1 VHERLLRILGGR
13 TFGAAAAVGLA
24 AGAALLLM
32 TRAAIDHAPHYDEL
46 LHVLSARGLLELGT
60 PSIADGLY
68 TRAQLFTR
76 AVAWSMRQFGDSLVS
91 ARLPALAAGVT
102 LVALIGV
109 WVTRTAGL
117 AAGAAAAAL
126 LCVVPMT
133 VNVAVFAR
141 FYTAH
146 ALVVAVMFIAV
157 FEALEP
163 TRRRAARA
171 ALLAGAIALLPL
183 AWHFQEITVV
193 AVGALVAAALAVTI
207 MDRWS
212 GIQPLVAAH
221 PVATFAGVAAVAIGG
236 VVLVSLS
243 GLLEQLTQSSLWAA
257 ASGGDRFQYYL
268 VGLRKELP
276 LFWPLL
282 PIAGVIALGDPS
294 QRRLATFCLVA
305 TASALVVHSIAGQKA
320 MRYVFYIVPW
330 LCIVFGSAF
339 ASVVV
344 RVPAAAQ
351 PTRKAFATLATVALL
366 LLALVL
372 SNEGTRALN
381 LAAGRLGAI
390 DALPFAEE
398 PDWTSA
404 VPTLRQHAHDADRF
418 ITSNSMKALYYFG
431 KYDFE
436 LAATIVPETDTGAE
450 LGRDDRTGGRAIGS
464 AESVA
469 MLLGLPGTTLIVLEK
484 AKIGLASGVVPDA
497 FAVIQS
503 RCAELSLPQNAAV
516 RAWRCVSP

>member
-1 VHERLLRILGGR
+1 ML
-13 TFGAAAAVGLA
+13 
-24 AGAALLLM
+24 
-32 TRAAIDHAPHYDEL
+32 
-46 LHVLSARGLLELGT
+46 
-60 PSIADGLY
+60 
-68 TRAQLFTR
+68 
-76 AVAWSMRQFGDSLVS
+76 
-91 ARLPALAAGVT
+91 
-102 LVALIGV
+102 
-109 WVTRTAGL
+109 
-117 AAGAAAAAL
+117 
-126 LCVVPMT
+126 
-133 VNVAVFAR
+133 
-141 FYTAH
+141 
-146 ALVVAVMFIAV
+146 IAV

-163 TRRRAARA
+163 TRRRATRA

-183 AWHFQEITVV
+183 AWHFQEITVI
-193 AVGALVAAALAVTI
+193 AAGALVAAALAVTI

-212 GIQPLVAAH
+212 SVAPLIAAH
-221 PVATFAGVAAVAIGG
+221 PVATFAGIAAVAIGG
-236 VVLVSLS
+236 VALVSLS
-243 GLLEQLTQSSLWAA
+243 GLLEPLTQSALWAA
-257 ASGGDRFQYYL
+257 ASGGGRFQYYL
-268 VGLRKELP
+268 VGLRKEMP
-276 LFWPLL
+276 LLWPLL
-282 PIAGVIALGDPS
+282 PIAGAIAIVEPS

-305 TASALVVHSIAGQKA
+305 AASALVVHSIAGQKA

-330 LCIVFGSAF
+330 LCIVLGSAF

-351 PTRKAFATLATVALL
+351 PARKAFATFATLALL

-390 DALPFAEE
+390 DALPFTDE

-436 LAATIVPETDTGAE
+436 LAATIVPETDTGTE
-450 LGRDDRTGGRAIGS
+450 LGRDERTGGRAIGT

-469 MLLGLPGTTLIVLEK
+469 MLLRLPGTTLVVLDRV
-484 AKIGLASGVVPDA
+484 KIGLASGVVPDA
-497 FAVIQS
+497 FAVIES
-503 RCAELSLPQNAAV
+503 RCAELSLPQDAAV